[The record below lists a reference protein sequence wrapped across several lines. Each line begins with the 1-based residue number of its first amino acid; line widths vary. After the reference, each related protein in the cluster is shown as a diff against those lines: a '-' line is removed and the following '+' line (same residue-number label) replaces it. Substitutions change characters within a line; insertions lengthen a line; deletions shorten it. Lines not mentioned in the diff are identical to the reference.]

1 MHVKQ
6 PGRLPM
12 RMPDSLLSGT
22 RAVAD
27 RRGKESLSSV
37 HGVVSDTVSTP
48 QGVDLRDQGADGKVV
63 AHDCPLSAEHTSL
76 VMPGS
81 VA

>member
-6 PGRLPM
+6 PGRLRM

-22 RAVAD
+22 GG
-27 RRGKESLSSV
+27 RGPSRERVTIL
-37 HGVVSDTVSTP
+37 GAWCGVSDSLYAP
-48 QGVDLRDQGADGKVV
+48 RGDLRDRTGKAV

-76 VMPGS
+76 EVLGS

>member
-1 MHVKQ
+1 
-6 PGRLPM
+6 M

-48 QGVDLRDQGADGKVV
+48 QRTCATKVRTGKAV

-76 VMPGS
+76 EVLGS

>member
-1 MHVKQ
+1 
-6 PGRLPM
+6 M

-27 RRGKESLSSV
+27 REGNSHYPRCMVWCLRQALCPKGWTCATKVRTGK
-37 HGVVSDTVSTP
+37 
-48 QGVDLRDQGADGKVV
+48 AV

-76 VMPGS
+76 EVPGS

>member
-1 MHVKQ
+1 
-6 PGRLPM
+6 M

-22 RAVAD
+22 GG
-27 RRGKESLSSV
+27 RGPSRERVTIL
-37 HGVVSDTVSTP
+37 GAWCGVSDTVSTP
-48 QGVDLRDQGADGKVV
+48 QRTCATKVRTGKAV

-76 VMPGS
+76 EVPGS

>member
-1 MHVKQ
+1 
-6 PGRLPM
+6 M

-27 RRGKESLSSV
+27 REGNSHYPRCMVSPIRPNGWTCATKVRTGK
-37 HGVVSDTVSTP
+37 
-48 QGVDLRDQGADGKVV
+48 AV
-63 AHDCPLSAEHTSL
+63 AHDCPLSAEHTSPR
-76 VMPGS
+76 VPGS